1 MKKISLSFIFVLFF
15 VSLVGCFSA
24 STISSIEL
32 VEQPRTTYY
41 VGDPIGSFSI
51 RLIYS
56 DGREPLVIS
65 STNSAITV
73 ENFSTSTAGTFTAQ
87 IKYIS
92 SEYTGAPISFQ
103 YTVVNLGE
111 ITGSGTEAD
120 PYLIS
125 SVEQWN
131 QMDTKGEG
139 KFFRLT
145 NDIDFSGKPIKQF
158 ATDGVPGV
166 NVNQVYFSATI
177 DGAGYTLRNID
188 EVSQL
193 VYSKYQ
199 EIFGIVKNFKLKN
212 INIIFASNSRNGAT
226 GLVTD
231 GNGTV
236 TFEKVNTYGFI
247 AGAQGKIFSN
257 VGAFVAQAGRKG
269 ANGAVI
275 YTFNECNNYAD
286 ILGGL
291 GSYAGGFIGFAD
303 QNVNTLSINF
313 NSCNNYGMIEGASG
327 AAGGFIGKF
336 QDETTVTATN
346 CKNYGTVLK
355 LVDAHQFGVNGLTEK
370 GSIVN
375 TAFTE
380 TSGAIKE
387 VSAITIDESTLQVT
401 KKAGYTYVVQ
411 YYWEGTYLGGGGSG
425 IQFNLPL
432 GENGVIDLIN
442 VYFSVD
448 STVLA
453 DYVEDTSFES
463 DLVRKYVHK
472 ENPSVIYT
480 CKSLQYQAWKTQV
493 DPKITVRILEYN
505 AEGKL
510 SGYKAGVKTYS
521 AEALN

>member
-51 RLIYS
+51 KLIYS

-103 YTVVNLGE
+103 YTVVNLNE
-111 ITGSGTEAD
+111 ISGSGTEAD

-145 NDIDFSGKPIKQF
+145 NDIDFSGQPIKQF
-158 ATDGVPGV
+158 ATDKVLV
-166 NVNQVYFSATI
+166 NGTQVYFSATI

-188 EVSQL
+188 EVLQTE
-193 VYSKYQ
+193 YSKYQ
-199 EIFGIVKNFKLKN
+199 EIFGVVKDFKLKN

-231 GNGTV
+231 GYGTV

-247 AGAQGKIFSN
+247 AGAQGKVFSN

-269 ANGAVI
+269 ADVVYN
-275 YTFNECNNYAD
+275 FNECKNYAD

-291 GSYAGGFIGFAD
+291 GANAGGFVGYADHQAGALALNFNSCYNYGMVEGASDGAGGFIGQFDGSA
-303 QNVNTLSINF
+303 QI
-313 NSCNNYGMIEGASG
+313 
-327 AAGGFIGKF
+327 K
-336 QDETTVTATN
+336 ATN
-346 CKNYGTVLK
+346 CKNYGDVLN
-355 LVDAHQFGVNGLTEK
+355 LSEAGLFGVNKLDESGTF
-370 GSIVN
+370 VN
-375 TAFTE
+375 TGFVG
-380 TSGAIKE
+380 TSDMIKE
-387 VSAITIDESTLQVT
+387 VDSISVDADTRKIT
-401 KKAGYTYVVQ
+401 KKEGFTYVIS
-411 YYWEGTYLGGGGSG
+411 YYWVGTYLGGGSSG
-425 IQFNLPL
+425 IRFNLPL
-432 GENGVIDLIN
+432 GDENTFELIN

-448 STVLA
+448 SSILSQY
-453 DYVEDTSFES
+453 DEVEFES

-472 ENPSVIYT
+472 ENKSVIFT
-480 CKSLQYQAWKTQV
+480 CKSLQYQDWNTQESNS
-493 DPKITVRILEYN
+493 ITVTILEYN

-510 SGYKAGVKTYS
+510 SGYISKVKKYNS
-521 AEALN
+521 ESLKS